1 MAEPKLCTHCGH
13 AYIKP
18 CDGADEACENK
29 KHIDKL
35 KAAHDVQA
43 IRTESQPTETP
54 AA

>member
-1 MAEPKLCTHCGH
+1 MAKLCTYCGH

-35 KAAHDVQA
+35 KAAHDVQ
-43 IRTESQPTETP
+43 TVSPEDQPAETQ
-54 AA
+54 AS